1 MTTIQAPA
9 CPAAAV
15 RGSGQLSR
23 ADVRSATDA
32 TPLPEQ
38 LRVRNR
44 WSAL

>member
-9 CPAAAV
+9 CAAAAV